1 MLLGTQRI
9 TDQGRLEIGGCDAVE
24 LAREFGT
31 PLYVMDEAHVRHCC
45 REYRRTF
52 ESRYPNTM
60 TYYAGKAFLCPAMC
74 RIADQE
80 GLGLDVASG
89 GELYTALKAD
99 FPSDRILLHGN
110 NKADWEIEMALDAR
124 VGRIVSDSM
133 DELDLLN
140 TLAGQRG
147 QIADVLVRVTPGVK
161 AKTHTLIQTGQIDTK
176 FGLAIETGQALAGC
190 RHALELP
197 NVNLR
202 GIHSHIGSQ
211 VLGLKFFEI
220 ATKMMTDFMAEL
232 RDSLRYEIE
241 ELNLGGG
248 LGVRYLATDD
258 SPGFD
263 RYADTIIVALRQALD
278 WHNLRP
284 PRLMNEPGRS
294 IVGEAGTTLYTVGVV
309 KEITGVRKYVSVDG
323 GIYENPRP
331 ALYQAEY
338 EAIVANK
345 ANQPPVERYTIAGKH
360 CETDVLYSDLELP
373 HLEVGDILAVQ
384 TTGAYHYAM
393 ASNYNRLCRPAVVLV
408 SDGQADIIVRR
419 EELDDLV
426 SHDVIPDRLMARA
439 PA

>member
-9 TDQGRLEIGGCDAVE
+9 TENGRLEIGGCDAVE
-24 LAREFGT
+24 LAGRFGT
-31 PLYVMDEAHVRHCC
+31 PLYVLDEAHVRHCC

-52 ESRYPNTM
+52 ESRYPNTL

-89 GELYTALKAD
+89 GELHTALRAD
-99 FPSDRILLHGN
+99 FPTDRILLHGN
-110 NKADWEIEMALDAR
+110 NKAQWEIEMGLEAR
-124 VGRIVSDSM
+124 VGRIVVDSLY
-133 DELDLLN
+133 ELEVVN

-147 QIADVLVRVTPGVK
+147 QVVDILVRITPGVK

-176 FGLAIETGQALAGC
+176 FGLAIETGQALVGC
-190 RHALELP
+190 RRALELP
-197 NVNLR
+197 NLNLR
-202 GIHSHIGSQ
+202 GIHCHIGSQ
-211 VLGLKFFEI
+211 VLGLKFFEV
-220 ATKMMTDFMAEL
+220 ATKVMTDFMAQL
-232 RDSLRYEIE
+232 RDELRYEIE
-241 ELNLGGG
+241 ELNIGGG

-258 SPGFD
+258 SPTFD
-263 RYADTIIVALRQALD
+263 EYAATIIVALRQALD

-284 PRLMNEPGRS
+284 PRLMHEPGRS
-294 IVGEAGTTLYTVGVV
+294 IVGEAGTTLYAVGVV
-309 KEITGVRKYVSVDG
+309 KEIPGVRKYVAVDG

-345 ANQPPVERYTIAGKH
+345 ADHQPAERYTIAGKH

-373 HLEVGDILAVQ
+373 HVEPGDIVAVQ
-384 TTGAYHYAM
+384 TTGAYHHSM

-408 SDGQADIIVRR
+408 NDGSADIIVRR
-419 EELDDLV
+419 EELEDLV
-426 SHDVIPDRLMARA
+426 SHDVIPERLAARA